1 MTKPLV
7 YQRGMVIKYR
17 IANWLL
23 TTHLYLKTSFKMPS
37 DKTCRLKNQSIRWE
51 KSLDPRSFCTV
62 VTWT

>member
-23 TTHLYLKTSFKMPS
+23 TTHLYLKTSFKMPA
-37 DKTCRLKNQSIRWE
+37 DKTCRLKNQSIR
-51 KSLDPRSFCTV
+51 
-62 VTWT
+62 